1 LAAYLHPPGSR
12 QPDGSSRQGHANGPD
27 LGASPSAES
36 RASQIA
42 AGRIGALYR
51 SYTSRKFV
59 IGFSTLGAILVAAL
73 CISRGAEH
81 WQRAAIWIA
90 LVALADIG
98 LTILDRRFQSVAP
111 PDSEL
116 MKWGWTRAVFAGAR
130 GLAWSVGPILM
141 YTEDETVTL
150 IVPVWGII
158 NLMAASA
165 YTASPFFPCLLAT
178 IIGGI
183 LPAATWLAFQQAQA
197 AHLAAL
203 LLVLSVPFIA
213 FIGMLGRR
221 NIGALISGRLELA
234 EILDRQKQ
242 QTQIVEQALAE
253 RTRFF
258 SAASHDLRQ
267 PLQALGFY
275 TSLLATKSA
284 DDNYAEI
291 VNRLEECASILEQQ
305 FNSILGIA
313 EIDSAV
319 NRARVIATPLKRI
332 FQRVAVSIRPEAEL
346 KKLRV
351 RIAPTS
357 LWVMAAPELL
367 ERVLVNLV
375 ANAVRYTT
383 HGGVLIGARPRG
395 NNAELWVVDTGI
407 GISQQHHQ
415 NIFDEFYQ
423 VGNPARAPDQGF
435 GLGLAT
441 VRRLCTGMRWPLDF
455 RSVVNKGSCFR
466 VTVPITAPLVAG
478 PPPESVQPRMP
489 GGTSK
494 VAVVVVDDDPLV
506 RDAMERLIGSWGF
519 RVETCR
525 SGDQAVEIL
534 KGRDLSYR
542 WAALIDYRLGD
553 FENGFDVT
561 DRVRATFGPSIG
573 VTLMTAESDNSI
585 FEQAA
590 QRAMV
595 VLRKPIKPIRLRA
608 ILTTSAKEDSTWR
621 DVV

>member
-1 LAAYLHPPGSR
+1 LQASR
-12 QPDGSSRQGHANGPD
+12 
-27 LGASPSAES
+27 
-36 RASQIA
+36 IA
-42 AGRIGALYR
+42 AGRIRALYR

-73 CISRGAEH
+73 CILRGGENWH
-81 WQRAAIWIA
+81 RTAIWLA
-90 LVALADIG
+90 LVASADVG
-98 LTILDRRFQSVAP
+98 LTILDRRFQGAAP

-116 MKWGWTRAVFAGAR
+116 QKWGWARAVFAGAR

-141 YTEDETVTL
+141 YAEDDAVTL
-150 IVPVWGII
+150 VVPVWGII

-165 YTASPFFPCLLAT
+165 YTAAPFFPCLVAT

-183 LPAATWLAFQQAQA
+183 LPAAAWLAFQEAQA

-213 FIGMLGRR
+213 FIGVLGRR
-221 NIGALISGRLELA
+221 NIGALINGRLELA
-234 EILDRQKQ
+234 EILDQQKQ

-319 NRARVIATPLKRI
+319 NRARAVATPLKRI

-351 RIAPTS
+351 RIAPTR
-357 LWVMAAPELL
+357 LFVMAAPELL
-367 ERVLVNLV
+367 ERVLVNLA
-375 ANAVRYTT
+375 ANAVRYTNR
-383 HGGVLIGARPRG
+383 GGVLIGVRPRG

-407 GISQQHHQ
+407 GISGEHHQ

-441 VRRLCTGMRWPLDF
+441 VRRLCAGMRWPLDF
-455 RSVVNKGSCFR
+455 RSVVDKGSCFS
-466 VTVPITAPLVAG
+466 VTVPIAAPVIAG

-489 GGTSK
+489 AGTSK

-525 SGDQAVEIL
+525 NGDQAIEIL
-534 KGRDLSYR
+534 GTRDLSFR
-542 WAALIDYRLGD
+542 WAALIDYRLGGS
-553 FENGFDVT
+553 ENGFEVS
-561 DRVRATFGPSIG
+561 DRVRETFGRGIG
-573 VTLMTAESDNSI
+573 MTLMTAESDTSI
-585 FEQAA
+585 FERAA

-608 ILTTSAKEDSTWR
+608 ILTTSAKEDSAWR